1 MTTLRTNVLWRW
13 TVNTVEECTTTLEA
27 LEEIWPGRSILKSSW
42 ALATNGEPSH
52 NLSETSPV
60 RGLNMAHGDGIGTT
74 FLKQFGLSFVT
85 LYEYVAA
92 A

>member
-1 MTTLRTNVLWRW
+1 MHDYLGGL
-13 TVNTVEECTTTLEA
+13 
-27 LEEIWPGRSILKSSW
+27 GRDLAGKEHILKSSW

>member
-1 MTTLRTNVLWRW
+1 
-13 TVNTVEECTTTLEA
+13 
-27 LEEIWPGRSILKSSW
+27 
-42 ALATNGEPSH
+42 
-52 NLSETSPV
+52 V
-60 RGLNMAHGDGIGTT
+60 RGLNMAHGDGIGRT